1 MSSFCTFFKYPSPDT
16 KASPS
21 PARGE
26 GFGLPRP
33 WCDKILGTDCASR
46 PRMTGGRGT
55 NPLGRSM
62 IEMLGVLAIIG
73 VLSVGGLAG
82 YSKAMEKFKLNKAMD
97 EYSMLIYGLLENLDY
112 IQKLNSENTNLIESA
127 GLIDFAFGLNLV
139 PDSYKKI
146 NFRRMYDPYG
156 NIIQLFSRNNRL
168 VIDMYLG
175 GALDE
180 DGNIAHNTNFSGKL
194 CQSLMTDLVQPLHS
208 AVHHIFFTYK
218 SGAAYYGDS
227 TCKDNPNAKCLSS
240 ITLSDIND
248 ICNYCI
254 DEEKI
259 CAIVLEF

>member
-1 MSSFCTFFKYPSPDT
+1 MLRRCTPRND
-16 KASPS
+16 AE
-21 PARGE
+21 RNGE
-26 GFGLPRP
+26 GLLHP
-33 WCDKILGTDCASR
+33 WCDKILGTGPS
-46 PRMTGGRGT
+46 MTGGRGA
-55 NPLGRSM
+55 NSFGRSM

-73 VLSVGGLAG
+73 VLSVGGIAG

-156 NIIQLFSRNNRL
+156 NIIQLFSRSNRL

-175 GALDE
+175 GALDD

-218 SGAAYYGDS
+218 SGSAYYGDS

-248 ICNYCI
+248 ICSYCI
-254 DEEKI
+254 DEETI